1 MTLRRSLL
9 TCLLLSVAALP
20 AFAAEPMKVEKPWK
34 TGVMRAPDGSF
45 GYCVSEAGFENN
57 LWLIVALNPQAQVNI
72 GVGQKG
78 IQLPVGGTRT
88 SKLQVDD
95 QPALDLPAR
104 VTKPELYVL
113 NTADKGE
120 ALLRAIAGGSKLM
133 VDGTVFSLT
142 GSGAAMNT
150 LVECVAARGEPT
162 PPAQAQAQPTPAP
175 AVPAAAPSDWSM
187 PSQPDAATQ
196 VAQAAPAPVVPA
208 PVAPSPLAPSPAAP
222 QVVFDAPP
230 TAPAAVPPPVT
241 PAVTP
246 PAAQATT
253 QVLVPP
259 AAAVAASDKPALIE
273 AAPQGVP
280 PLPDVA
286 APAPVAAAPV
296 APAPVAPAP
305 VAAGPVIK
313 PLPGPLANL
322 LTNAGV
328 RDIKPRELP
337 TDGSSFAW
345 TSRDMLGA
353 VREDSATPGTDVA
366 QLAVSRLEQLK
377 PACAGTYTT
386 KYGAVQSAG
395 AMQIMTAQ
403 SRCRGQAD
411 VYTTYVFAL
420 TRAGVLSTISH
431 GIDGGRRAAAD
442 RAQEGLV
449 KALKGISG

>member
-20 AFAAEPMKVEKPWK
+20 AFAAAPMKVEKPWK

-162 PPAQAQAQPTPAP
+162 PPAQAQVQPTPAP

-187 PSQPDAATQ
+187 PSQPDAAAQ
-196 VAQAAPAPVVPA
+196 VAQAAPAPITSAVQA
-208 PVAPSPLAPSPAAP
+208 APAAP
-222 QVVFDAPP
+222 QVVFDATP
-230 TAPAAVPPPVT
+230 TAPAAVPPAVTPDVT

-386 KYGAVQSAG
+386 KYGAVQNAG

>member
-1 MTLRRSLL
+1 
-9 TCLLLSVAALP
+9 
-20 AFAAEPMKVEKPWK
+20 
-34 TGVMRAPDGSF
+34 
-45 GYCVSEAGFENN
+45 
-57 LWLIVALNPQAQVNI
+57 
-72 GVGQKG
+72 
-78 IQLPVGGTRT
+78 
-88 SKLQVDD
+88 
-95 QPALDLPAR
+95 
-104 VTKPELYVL
+104 
-113 NTADKGE
+113 
-120 ALLRAIAGGSKLM
+120 
-133 VDGTVFSLT
+133 
-142 GSGAAMNT
+142 
-150 LVECVAARGEPT
+150 
-162 PPAQAQAQPTPAP
+162 
-175 AVPAAAPSDWSM
+175 M
-187 PSQPDAATQ
+187 PSQPDAAAQ
-196 VAQAAPAPVVPA
+196 VAQAAPASVVSAPVVSA
-208 PVAPSPLAPSPAAP
+208 PAAP

-230 TAPAAVPPPVT
+230 TAPAAAPPAVT

-246 PAAQATT
+246 PAAQATA

-386 KYGAVQSAG
+386 KYGAVQNAG
-395 AMQIMTAQ
+395 AMQVMTAQ